1 MDFFNRK
8 KLLALTQELAS
19 TKELLKK
26 ANEENERLKEKS
38 VKKNDSDFD
47 ALRKRIIQ
55 DKYLAKSI
63 YVGKQYFMSWYES
76 RMYRLLC
83 DIVNSNELKEYG
95 LIVFSQVRLADIVKR
110 WEDCYSSEKG
120 SDNSFTKA
128 ISKNGYKCKINT
140 LLLES
145 KNDFNNHDFDE
156 MFLYPLLRSHVDF
169 LICRTLSPNTKNER
183 LAPLMVI
190 ELFGQEHFD
199 FDWRNRQLQRND
211 EFKKHLFE
219 ATEIGFDNS
228 LKNETLKTALKD
240 NDKLNDLKAE
250 LQGKILGFIRNDDD
264 RRKMECKRYN
274 EKNQ

>member
-1 MDFFNRK
+1 MDLFNRK
-8 KLLALTQELAS
+8 KLLILTQELAN

-38 VKKNDSDFD
+38 FKKNDSDFD

-55 DKYLAKSI
+55 DKCLAKSI

-76 RMYRLLC
+76 RLYRLLC

-110 WEDCYSSEKG
+110 WEDCYSSEKA
-120 SDNSFTKA
+120 SDNSFIKA
-128 ISKNGYKCKINT
+128 ISKNGGKRAINT

-156 MFLYPLLRSHVDF
+156 LFLYPLLRSHVDF
-169 LICRTLSPNTKNER
+169 LICRTLSPNTEEER
-183 LAPLMVI
+183 LVPLMVI

-199 FDWRNRQLQRND
+199 VNGRNRQLQRND
-211 EFKKHLFE
+211 EFKKYLFE

-228 LKNETLKTALKD
+228 LKNETLKNALKD
-240 NDKLNDLKAE
+240 NDKLDDLKAE
-250 LQGKILGFIRNDDD
+250 LQGKFSDLSGMTMIG
-264 RRKMECKRYN
+264 
-274 EKNQ
+274 EKVMQKI